1 MEAKTVLTAKPLATN
16 EKRAYQTPRLTVYG
30 TVRTL
35 TAAATG
41 TFPETRRRSG
51 EPTRLRIF

>member
-1 MEAKTVLTAKPLATN
+1 MKP
-16 EKRAYQTPRLTVYG
+16 QTLPPAEQPASIPKQPYCSPRLTVYG

-41 TFPETRRRSG
+41 TFPESRRRSG
-51 EPTRLRIF
+51 DPTRLRIF